1 MVSRFV
7 RCLAGGVVALLP
19 LLAWAG
25 GLEKLDRFV
34 ASTASARAEFQQTV
48 LDAKGTT
55 VQQARGTMEFQRPGR
70 FRWTYVK
77 PYEQLIVG
85 DGEKLWIYDR
95 DLKQVTVRSLGEA
108 LGATPAALL
117 AGSNDLHAS
126 FHLKEGGKGQGL
138 EWVEATP
145 KARETPFQRIR
156 MGFDGAGTLV
166 AMELEDGLGQTT
178 AFRFSNL
185 QRNPAI
191 DPARF
196 RFAPPPGTDVIG
208 EGS

>member
-1 MVSRFV
+1 MVSRFIRGLV
-7 RCLAGGVVALLP
+7 GSVIALLP
-19 LLAWAG
+19 FFVWAG

-34 ASTASARAEFQQTV
+34 ASTAAARADFQQTV
-48 LDAKGTT
+48 RDAKGTP

-70 FRWTYVK
+70 FRWAYVQ
-77 PYEQLIVG
+77 PYEQLLVG

-95 DLKQVTVRSLGEA
+95 DLKQVTVRGLGEA

-117 AGSNDLHAS
+117 AGSNDLRTS

-138 EWVEATP
+138 EWVEAIP

-156 MGFDGAGTLV
+156 LGFDPAGTLV

-178 AFRFSNL
+178 ALQFFNL

-196 RFAPPPGTDVIG
+196 RFTPPPGTDVIG

>member
-1 MVSRFV
+1 MLSRFL
-7 RCLAGGVVALLP
+7 RGLAGSAVALLP
-19 LLAWAG
+19 LLGWAG
-25 GLEKLDRFV
+25 GLEKLERFV
-34 ASTASARAEFQQTV
+34 ATTASARAEFQQTV
-48 LDAKGTT
+48 LDAQGHT

-70 FRWTYVK
+70 FRWTYAK

-117 AGSNDLHAS
+117 AGSNDLGAS

-145 KARETPFQRIR
+145 KARETSFRRIR
-156 MGFDGAGTLV
+156 MGFDGAGALV
-166 AMELEDGLGQTT
+166 AMELEDGLSQTT
-178 AFRFSNL
+178 ALKFFNL
-185 QRNPAI
+185 QRNPAL

-196 RFAPPPGTDVIG
+196 RFTPPPGTDVIG
-208 EGS
+208 EGA